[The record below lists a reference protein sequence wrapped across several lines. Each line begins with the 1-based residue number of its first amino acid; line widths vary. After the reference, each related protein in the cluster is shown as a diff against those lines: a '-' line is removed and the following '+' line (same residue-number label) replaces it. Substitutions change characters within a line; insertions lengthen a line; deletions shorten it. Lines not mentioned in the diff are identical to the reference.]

1 MNLKGKVAIVT
12 GAGQGMGRGI
22 ATKLAADGAAVYVTD
37 RHADRVEETVRLIR
51 EQGYQATG
59 GVADVS
65 KVADI
70 TAMFDGCEE
79 QLGKV
84 DILVANAGVAPI
96 VPIAHVTEEIFENTY
111 NVNAKGTLFSLKEAG
126 ARMNDGGHIVVIS
139 SSSVHSPVQGMIVY
153 SSSKAAIQLMVEVAA
168 REFAPRN
175 ITVNCVQP
183 GLTVTPKMLGTMPVE
198 FQQMMIEN
206 TVAKRLGTPEDIAE
220 VVAFYCSDESHW
232 VTGQTIL
239 AVGSYF
245 G

>member
-1 MNLKGKVAIVT
+1 MSLKGKVAIVT

-22 ATKLAADGAAVYVTD
+22 AAKLAADGASVYVTG
-37 RHADRVEETVRLIR
+37 RSAGPVEETVRMLK
-51 EQGYQATG
+51 EKGFVAAG
-59 GVADVS
+59 AVADVS
-65 KVADI
+65 KVEDI
-70 TAMFDGCEE
+70 KSMFDGCEKE
-79 QLGKV
+79 FGKV

-96 VPIAHVTEEIFENTY
+96 VPIANVTEEIFENTY
-111 NVNAKGTLFSLKEAG
+111 NVNAKGTLFCLKEAG

-168 REFAPRN
+168 REFAIRN
-175 ITVNCVQP
+175 ITVNTVMP
-183 GLTVTPKMLGTMPVE
+183 GLTVTPKMCETMPVE

-232 VTGQTIL
+232 VTGQHIL
-239 AVGSYF
+239 AVGSCF
-245 G
+245 I